1 MKRKR
6 DNSETPSKLP
16 KGATAFS
23 PRNDG
28 IHYLIPNGF
37 VDTYVTKVS
46 SKIRNDIKCG
56 TLALVVGIWIGS
68 ELVVKDLIFL
78 DQDETFPQE
87 LCKCINTML
96 SSLCLYDLLI
106 NILNQL

>member
-6 DNSETPSKLP
+6 DISETPSKLP

-28 IHYLIPNGF
+28 TRYLIPNGF

-46 SKIRNDIKCG
+46 NKIKNDINSG

-68 ELVVKDLIFL
+68 ELVAKDLIFL

-87 LCKCINTML
+87 LCKCINTKL
-96 SSLCLYDLLI
+96 SSLCLYDLLTL
-106 NILNQL
+106 ILF

>member
-6 DNSETPSKLP
+6 DISETPSKLP

-28 IHYLIPNGF
+28 TRYLIPNGF

-46 SKIRNDIKCG
+46 NKIKNDINSG

-68 ELVVKDLIFL
+68 ELVAKDLIFW
-78 DQDETFPQE
+78 DQDEKFPQE
-87 LCKCINTML
+87 LCKYINTML
-96 SSLCLYDLLI
+96 SSLCFYDQLI
-106 NILNQL
+106 NSLN

>member
-6 DNSETPSKLP
+6 DVSETPSKLP

-28 IHYLIPNGF
+28 IRYLIPNGF

-46 SKIRNDIKCG
+46 NKIRNDNNSG
-56 TLALVVGIWIGS
+56 TPALVVGIWVGS
-68 ELVVKDLIFL
+68 ELVAKDLIFL
-78 DQDETFPQE
+78 DQVEAFPQD
-87 LCKCINTML
+87 LNKFYCNNIDYL
-96 SSLCLYDLLI
+96 SFVCMFCS
-106 NILNQL
+106 

>member
-6 DNSETPSKLP
+6 DKSETPSKLP
-16 KGATAFS
+16 NRATAFL
-23 PRNDG
+23 PRTDA
-28 IHYLIPNGF
+28 ICYLIPKNL

-46 SKIRNDIKCG
+46 NKIRNDSNNG
-56 TLALVVGIWIGS
+56 APALVVGIWIGS

-96 SSLCLYDLLI
+96 SSLCLYDLLTLI
-106 NILNQL
+106 WF